1 MRTVYSN
8 KNDHSECFHKENKRN
23 FSKEDN
29 LYDEESENRNN
40 NFDYK
45 SDSFKSNVKNKKQN
59 HKSSS
64 PM

>member
-1 MRTVYSN
+1 MRNVYSN
-8 KNDHSECFHKENKRN
+8 RNDHSECFHKESKRN
-23 FSKEDN
+23 LSKEDN

-59 HKSSS
+59 YKSSS